1 MERLK
6 LNIQKFA
13 TSGSC
18 TSSTVSAYGVDFSVT
33 VYWNRVSTWNGTT
46 CGSKINWWARV
57 NTQGSGY
64 TRTVTGGQVYING
77 TPFNVATGSFG
88 DGSSIASGNNFAIQH
103 NNNGTKSFNIKIDV
117 QVGGSAWSYTEKSFT
132 LDTIPRTSRI
142 DSFTF
147 DTDSQNRPNNIEE
160 DFNVSF
166 TRYDNNF
173 TDNLIIQYLDRADT
187 NDYVAIKTI
196 TNYTSGSSANFIAS
210 ELNDLYSSA
219 TVDNDIFLR
228 VYLETYSGNTKIGES
243 DKATLTAKLY
253 DADPVF
259 SDFDVQDINST
270 TTMLT
275 EGISPGTVNQVINV
289 NGYSNIQV
297 TISSANK
304 AVALKGATIT
314 KYRFVCGSKSV
325 DIAYSDSA
333 SVSGTI
339 IGAENGTYVVYAIDN
354 RGNNTPITKLA
365 TSIKE
370 YTPLKIDTTVG
381 NNIKAERD
389 NGGVGSNCTLTF
401 SGEIWNNSFGSVS
414 NSFKSAK
421 YYLKKTDSSTW
432 IDLGSSMTDITPTIT
447 NGTFSFSNTIRS
459 DNADTTWDIGSSYDI
474 KVVLEDKLSSVEV
487 QTILASAIPTISL
500 SKNGVGIMCDFDDS
514 LGGYLQVDGKSFL
527 DYLYPVGAIYT
538 SVNPTSPQTLF
549 GGTWERIKGKFLLS
563 ADEDEHWVY
572 IAKEGSSYTFTE
584 SATIRYGITGKWKT
598 KTVSAGTYTLNS
610 SFFGGDPAS
619 GSAKHTEILIKTT
632 GGSTSGEYYHKLTVP
647 ELASHNH
654 LQYVGANSGS
664 WGVRSDFTGDNR
676 CSNYPQ
682 GNTGNTGSDASHN
695 NMPPYLAVYMWQRT
709 A

>member
-64 TRTVTGGQVYING
+64 TRSVTGGQVYING

-88 DGSSIASGNNFAIQH
+88 DGASIASGNNFSIQH

-117 QVGGSAWSYTEKSFT
+117 EVGGSAWSYTEKSFT

-147 DTDSQNRPNNIEE
+147 DNDSQNRPNNIEE
-160 DFNVSF
+160 DFNVAF
-166 TRYDNNF
+166 TRFDSNF
-173 TDNLIIQYLDRADT
+173 TDNLVIQYLDRADT
-187 NDYVAIKTI
+187 NDYVTLKTI
-196 TNYTSGSSANFIAS
+196 SNYTSGNSISFTQT
-210 ELNDLYSSA
+210 ELDDDLYLSA
-219 TVDNDIFLR
+219 TTDNDIFLR

-243 DKATLTAKLY
+243 DKTTLTAKLY

-259 SDFDVQDINST
+259 SDFEFADINST
-270 TTMLT
+270 TVALT
-275 EGISPGTVNQVINV
+275 GNNKINV
-289 NGYSNIQV
+289 NGYSNIQA

-304 AVALKGATIT
+304 AVAQKGATMS
-314 KYRFVCGSKSV
+314 KYRFVCGNQSV

-333 SVSGTI
+333 SVNGTI
-339 IGAENGTYVVYAIDN
+339 TGAENGTYVVYAIDS

-370 YTPLKIDTTVG
+370 YTPLKIDTTAS

-432 IDLGSSMTDITPTIT
+432 IDLGSSMT
-447 NGTFSFSNTIRS
+447 NNTFSFSGTIRS

-474 KVVLEDKLSSVEV
+474 KVVLEDKLSTVEA

-514 LGGYLQVDGKSFL
+514 LGGYLQVNGQKIDPNASGIPNGSEFQFDGSTVPDGYEQVDDPYVYSTDEKKVGVWIDGKP
-527 DYLYPVGAIYT
+527 LY
-538 SVNPTSPQTLF
+538 
-549 GGTWERIKGKFLLS
+549 RI
-563 ADEDEHWVY
+563 
-572 IAKEGSSYTFTE
+572 TMTE
-584 SATIRYGITGKWKT
+584 N
-598 KTVSAGTYTLNS
+598 V
-610 SFFGGDPAS
+610 AS
-619 GSAKHTEILIKTT
+619 
-632 GGSTSGEYYHKLTVP
+632 STSGAIGTNFTITSEAETKLVDY
-647 ELASHNH
+647 SKSF
-654 LQYVGANSGS
+654 YK
-664 WGVRSDFTGDNR
+664 
-676 CSNYPQ
+676 
-682 GNTGNTGSDASHN
+682 NTGSN
-695 NMPPYLAVYMWQRT
+695 NTRFYNITQYNSSTEYIRTYWRDNVSNILAVDIRGFSAGSITVTIEYT
-709 A
+709 KSTD